1 MKRQD
6 EKDRRDERRGEDR
19 YLRDRSRRDYREIKE
34 DRYEVANL
42 PQGHIQYSV
51 GEEMRDMPYEYDD
64 TMSGIDRQARE
75 NHRTVVRSI
84 KD

>member
-1 MKRQD
+1 MSKR
-6 EKDRRDERRGEDR
+6 E
-19 YLRDRSRRDYREIKE
+19 YREIKE
-34 DRYEVANL
+34 DHSAVANL

-51 GEEMRDMPYEYDD
+51 GEEMRSMPYEYDD

-75 NHRTVVRSI
+75 NHRTVVRSM